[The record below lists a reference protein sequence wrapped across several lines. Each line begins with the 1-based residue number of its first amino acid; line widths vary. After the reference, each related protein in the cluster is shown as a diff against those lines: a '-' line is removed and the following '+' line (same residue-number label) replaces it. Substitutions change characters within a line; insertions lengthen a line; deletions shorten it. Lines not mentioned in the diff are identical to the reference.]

1 MNYRIELVNNET
13 FDNADPQT
21 RKTIVLLGI
30 STYENMSRSDVMTV
44 VKHNDDRLKHQ
55 QDLSQE
61 YQSIAS
67 MNVKLN
73 EDIKRLLEDRDNYVQ
88 EQVDWA
94 TGMYKERVRS
104 EKVKMEIQQRLNTRL
119 HEELERFK
127 AGKTKSFVSIGENEV
142 ETFMG
147 SMFSNKGILT
157 NMTKTSENSD
167 FHFEYNGV
175 RLLIAVKN
183 YTHNIPQRPA
193 IDKFLRD
200 TVSTKVDGS
209 IIVSCVDGIR
219 FPFRKSVLD
228 WDFHQNIPTLYL
240 TDFFSNPT
248 ILYGGILA
256 MIHYVCYKKECDRDN
271 NQTAQQHKDMY
282 LDILCDIETW
292 VPLVDKA
299 TKQAKSTWETMNDLN
314 QKICYR
320 LSKYDIF

>member
-1 MNYRIELVNNET
+1 MNYIIELVNNET

-30 STYENMSRSDVMTV
+30 STYENMSRSDVVTV

-55 QDLSQE
+55 QDL
-61 YQSIAS
+61 
-67 MNVKLN
+67 NVKLN
-73 EDIKRLLEDRDNYVQ
+73 EDRDNYVQ

-94 TGMYKERVRS
+94 TGMYKERLRS
-104 EKVKMEIQQRLNTRL
+104 EKVKLEIQQRLNTRL

-157 NMTKTSENSD
+157 NMTKTSDNSD

-314 QKICYR
+314 QNICYR